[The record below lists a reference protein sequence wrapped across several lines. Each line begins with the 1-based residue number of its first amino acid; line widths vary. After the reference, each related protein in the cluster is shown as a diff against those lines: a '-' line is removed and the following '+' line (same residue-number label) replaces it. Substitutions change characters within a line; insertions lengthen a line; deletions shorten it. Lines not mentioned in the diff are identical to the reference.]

1 VAHLAGERRRP
12 NATGRRQHLDR
23 KVAPNADPVLGPI
36 FDSNSPAT
44 QWNILNDWGHVL
56 DRGLAMGIGHPPH
69 NKRDRHGVLL
79 RAADSVAPPRQWGDE
94 FCDGSSSL
102 PVQAA
107 TFPGD
112 KSPRQGIHNVLSL
125 REENA
130 RLRALAVK
138 LSNIVGDLPVREW
151 EDAVAAGADGS
162 PLR

>member
-1 VAHLAGERRRP
+1 
-12 NATGRRQHLDR
+12 
-23 KVAPNADPVLGPI
+23 
-36 FDSNSPAT
+36 
-44 QWNILNDWGHVL
+44 
-56 DRGLAMGIGHPPH
+56 MGIGDPPH

-79 RAADSVAPPRQWGDE
+79 RAADSLAPPRQWGDE

-112 KSPRQGIHNVLSL
+112 KSPRRGIHNVLYL

-138 LSNIVGDLPVREW
+138 LSNLVGDLPVREW
-151 EDAVAAGADGS
+151 EDAVAARADGS